1 MKPKKLTTNHDEINM
16 WQPTSDMLSA
26 LLYILMLIVLLLGL
40 YLIQIPEHT
49 EIDPDLGDD
58 HGGGWYNEGGSPSPL
73 PTPTPTPDY
82 DDGGGHGGWHNEG
95 GYPTFYPTP
104 SATVSPTPTVTPTYR
119 PINGSGG
126 GGGGGNG
133 GGSGPG
139 DEPDNGFKSAV
150 YVMVIDAE
158 TERTIKEGDVQFE
171 LYMADG
177 SLQILNTYYPDR
189 VSYRSFVTTESGTF
203 YLPEKLMSG
212 SYELHQLTEPEGYD
226 PAPNQ
231 LFVLHDMYDW
241 PDPYVVRVPVYPSRN
256 IIRVQMTDVD
266 TGLPV
271 SGGTFDVI
279 SVDDVITPDG
289 TLRYRAGEIVSSITC
304 DEQGYGESDE
314 IYLGRYTVKQKDI
327 PAYYAALTETLEVDV
342 AKKSDI
348 KPPLNT
354 LTSERTT
361 MTLMLADELYPTRG
375 LAGATFTVRS
385 DLAGA
390 EPFEVT
396 TDSLGRITLNELD
409 KGATYKISQSGTV
422 GAYRA
427 DADVHTF
434 GVTGNGLIGDTV
446 KSELNITNRLL
457 RVSIGVTDD
466 FSNVQVPGVN
476 LALYNAADELIS
488 SWTTSGSSLLMEDL
502 EIGSYY
508 LIKDGDTEQRY
519 HVTVRDQAKIQVFNV
534 SETYAMQYIILG
546 VAAAAVLGAGI
557 ILTVLLRRRKRKA
570 DKSR

>member
-1 MKPKKLTTNHDEINM
+1 MKPKKMANHDEINM

-40 YLIQIPEHT
+40 YLIQIPEQT
-49 EIDPDLGDD
+49 EIDPYPGGEYSGDD
-58 HGGGWYNEGGSPSPL
+58 NGDWYNEGGYPTPSPTPTHTHDYDDGGGGHGWYNEGGY
-73 PTPTPTPDY
+73 PTPT
-82 DDGGGHGGWHNEG
+82 
-95 GYPTFYPTP
+95 
-104 SATVSPTPTVTPTYR
+104 ATVSPTPTVTPTYR
-119 PINGSGG
+119 PADGYGG

-133 GGSGPG
+133 GGFGPG
-139 DEPDNGFKSAV
+139 DTPGEGFKSAV

-158 TERTIKEGDVQFE
+158 TERTIKEADVQFE

-189 VSYRSFVTTESGTF
+189 ISYRSFVTTESGTF

-231 LFVLHDMYDW
+231 LFVLNEMYDW

-289 TLRYRAGEIVSSITC
+289 TLRYRAGETVSSITC

-314 IYLGRYTVKQKDI
+314 IYLGRYIVRQRDI
-327 PAYYAALTETLEVDV
+327 PAYYAALTEELEVEV

-361 MTLMLADELYPTRG
+361 MTLTLADELYPTRG
-375 LAGATFTVRS
+375 IAGATFIVRS

-396 TDSLGRITLNELD
+396 TDSLGRITLDELE
-409 KGATYKISQSGTV
+409 KGATYRISQSGTV
-422 GAYRA
+422 GTYRA
-427 DADVHTF
+427 DSDMHTF
-434 GVTGNGLIGDTV
+434 GVTANGRIGDAV
-446 KSELNITNRLL
+446 KSELNITNRML

-466 FSNVQVPGVN
+466 FSNVQIPGVS

-502 EIGSYY
+502 GIGSYY
-508 LIKDGDTEQRY
+508 LIKDGNEEQRY
-519 HVTVRDQAKIQVFNV
+519 HVTVRDQAKIQVINV
-534 SETYAMQYIILG
+534 SETYAMQYIVLG
-546 VAAAAVLGAGI
+546 IAAAAVLGVGI
-557 ILTVLLRRRKRKA
+557 LLTVLLRRRKRKA